1 MKHDIFISYRRDGGF
16 ETANLIA
23 SKLRFAGYRVFLDI
37 HAMHE
42 GDFSIQ
48 LEEKVRQC
56 KDFIW
61 VLAPSNIQNA
71 DGSFSKISTLKFR
84 KGVDYY
90 RDEICWAIKYKKNI
104 VPVILNGFEYDE
116 SFPPEIS
123 NSIQQYNPQLDIKK
137 LQSVE
142 ALKNQYFDAAISE
155 LKKYL
160 HSKAIIKWCCIS
172 LGGLLLVS
180 VLIFAF
186 YISQFNHYDNCIVSL
201 QEKYKHA
208 FIFEGGE
215 IELTIDNYSLGTKK
229 IYTLNDDVIYTH
241 INHKYMGKDAIVK
254 FKGKGYN
261 SVCDT
266 IKLAE
271 QVKITIERDD
281 TYERF
286 WGTILDENTNIPIEN
301 VTITIGEKSVVTDK
315 NGKYHIDFNIE
326 EQSTYKLFRATKI
339 GYETFVDNNMY
350 PGAENTIQ
358 MTPNN
363 K

>member
-48 LEEKVRQC
+48 LEEKVHQC

-61 VLAPSNIQNA
+61 VLAPSNIQNK
-71 DGSFSKISTLKFR
+71 DGSYTNINTLKFR
-84 KGVDYY
+84 DGVDYY

-104 VPVILNGFEYDE
+104 VPIILNGFDFEDT
-116 SFPPEIS
+116 FPIEIT
-123 NSIQQYNPQLDIKK
+123 NTIDQYNPTLNLRK

-155 LKKYL
+155 LKRYL
-160 HSKAIIKWCCIS
+160 RSKAIIKWWILS
-172 LGGLLLVS
+172 FIGALFLSALILV
-180 VLIFAF
+180 F
-186 YISQFNHYDNCIVSL
+186 YLSQLSRFDNCIVSL
-201 QEKYKHA
+201 QEKYKHS
-208 FIFEGGE
+208 FDFEGGD
-215 IELTIDNYSLGTKK
+215 IELIIGNNSLGIKK
-229 IYTLNDDVIYTH
+229 IYSINDEIIFTN
-241 INHKYMGKDAIVK
+241 INHKYMSQKAVVK
-254 FKGKGYN
+254 FTGKGYN
-261 SVCDT
+261 PVSDT
-266 IKLAE
+266 IQLTE
-271 QVKITIERDD
+271 HVKIAIERDD
-281 TYERF
+281 TYAHY
-286 WGTILDENTNIPIEN
+286 WGIILDENTNLPIEN
-301 VTITIGEKSVVTDK
+301 VTIVIGKKSVVTDK
-315 NGKYHIDFNIE
+315 NGMYHIDFEVE
-326 EQSTYKLFRATKI
+326 EQSVSKLFRATKV

-358 MTPNN
+358 MTPN